1 MFPETKPIEN
11 DSFKKK
17 RFKKDRKYRSLVR
30 EKQVFIRLRAFS
42 MLMESTKDKTT
53 NVVGPKY
60 HGG

>member
-1 MFPETKPIEN
+1 MTAL
-11 DSFKKK
+11 KKK